1 MNNTLLIALLG
12 GLGGMLGWGSADFFA
27 KKAID
32 RIGPIK
38 SLVWAHVF
46 GTAILLATFLAQLA
60 SGHASRMDFPTNAS
74 AWVGLAFFGVLQMI
88 VYWLVYQGFEKGQLS
103 VLNPV
108 FASYSGL
115 VALFSFALFGEHA
128 AHLAIVALLL
138 IFGGNILLNLDFST
152 PGKRR
157 INIVAGLA
165 EVGTATVLAAFW
177 TLGWDKFVSGRDPL
191 TSALCMY
198 AFMTV
203 AAIVLARLMKTKQ
216 LTKVDGIQKYLFLMG
231 LGEAVAYLAISW
243 GYSKTSL
250 TGIVALVSG
259 AFSVPTLI
267 LAYAFLKERL
277 TKLQWASVGIII
289 VGVVLISVT

>member
-1 MNNTLLIALLG
+1 MNNVLLIAILG

-32 RIGPIK
+32 RVGPIK

-46 GTAILLATFLAQLA
+46 GTAILLAVFLTQLA
-60 SGHASRMDFPTNAS
+60 GGHASFGDFPTNAS
-74 AWVGLAFFGVLQMI
+74 AWLGLAFFGVLQMI

-115 VALFSFALFGEHA
+115 VALFSFVLFGEHA
-128 AHLAIVALLL
+128 TVLAIVALLF
-138 IFGGNILLNLDFST
+138 IFGGNMLLNLDFST

-157 INIVAGLA
+157 LNMVAGLV
-165 EVGTATVLAAFW
+165 EVGAGTILAAFW
-177 TLGWDKFVSGRDPL
+177 TLGWDKYVSGRDPI

-216 LTKVDGIQKYLFLMG
+216 LTKVAGIKKFLFLMG
-231 LGEAVAYLAISW
+231 LGEALAYVAISW
-243 GYSKTSL
+243 GYSKTTL
-250 TGIVALVSG
+250 TGVVALVSG
-259 AFSVPTLI
+259 AFSVPTVI
-267 LAYAFLKERL
+267 LAYVFLKERL
-277 TKLQWASVGIII
+277 TKVQWLSISIII
-289 VGVVLISVT
+289 AGVVLISIT